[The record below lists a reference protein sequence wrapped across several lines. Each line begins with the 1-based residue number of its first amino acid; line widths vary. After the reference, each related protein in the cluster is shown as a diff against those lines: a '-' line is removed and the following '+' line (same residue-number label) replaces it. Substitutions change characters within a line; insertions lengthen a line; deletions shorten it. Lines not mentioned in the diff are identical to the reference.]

1 LVIDIKLIRENP
13 EQVRER
19 AAKKGV
25 VVRVDEILRLDH
37 QRRRLL
43 TRVNGLRSVQKKL
56 SSQIGQHPEK
66 KAQLIEKVKQISQQI
81 REFEASVNQTEES
94 LTALLTQIPNLPDET
109 VPEGKDESDNVVI
122 RQWGKPRQFDFE
134 PRDHV
139 TLGERLDLIDIPRAA
154 KVSGARFYYLKNE
167 AVLIEFA
174 LVQFAFEMLT
184 EEGFIPVIPPVLA
197 HEEIFYA
204 MGYLP
209 SADTEMYKTTLDD
222 LRLVATAEHTLGPL
236 HRGEILKA
244 EELPLRYVGFS
255 SCFRREA
262 GSYGKDTRGILRVHQ
277 FDKVEMF
284 SFCQGEES
292 AEEHEYLV
300 SLEEKI
306 TQALGIPYRV
316 VMMCTGDLGV
326 PAAKKYDI
334 EMWMPGQG
342 RYRETHSC
350 SNCTD
355 FQARRLG
362 IRYRQDKGPTK
373 FVHTLNGTA
382 VAIGRTLIAIM
393 ENYQQQDGS
402 ILIPQVLRPYMKT
415 DRIFP
420 K

>member
-1 LVIDIKLIRENP
+1 MIDVKLIRENP
-13 EQVRER
+13 EQVREG
-19 AAKKGV
+19 AAKKGAV
-25 VVRVDEILRLDH
+25 IRVDEILRLDKE
-37 QRRRLL
+37 RRRLL
-43 TRVNGLRSVQKKL
+43 TEANGLRSIQKDL

-66 KAQLIEKVKQISQQI
+66 KIQLIGQMKEVSQQI
-81 REFEASVNQTEES
+81 REIETSLKQTEES
-94 LTALLTQIPNLPDET
+94 LTALLLQIPNLPDES
-109 VPEGKDESDNVVI
+109 VPQGKDEGGNVVI
-122 RQWGKPRQFDFE
+122 REWGEPRQFNFD
-134 PRDHV
+134 PQDHV
-139 TLGERLDLIDIPRAA
+139 TLGEKLDLIDIPRAA

-167 AVLIEFA
+167 AVLLEFA
-174 LVQFAFEMLT
+174 LVQFVFEMLT
-184 EEGFIPVIPPVLA
+184 KEGFIPVIPPVLA
-197 HEEIFYA
+197 REEILYA

-209 SADTEMYKTTLDD
+209 SADTEMYKTTLDG

-236 HRGEILKA
+236 HRDEILKA

-277 FDKVEMF
+277 FDKAEMF
-284 SFCQGEES
+284 SFCRGEES
-292 AEEHEYLV
+292 TEEHEYLV

-306 TQALGIPYRV
+306 TQALQVPYRV
-316 VMMCTGDLGV
+316 VVMCTGDLGV

-355 FQARRLG
+355 FQARRLN
-362 IRYRQDKGPTK
+362 IRYRQDKGSTR

-402 ILIPQVLRPYMKT
+402 ILVPQVLKPYMKEE
-415 DRIFP
+415 RISP
-420 K
+420 E

>member
-1 LVIDIKLIRENP
+1 MIDIKLIRENP
-13 EQVRER
+13 EQVREG
-19 AAKKGV
+19 AAKKGAV
-25 VVRVDEILRLDH
+25 IRVDEILRLDEE
-37 QRRRLL
+37 RRRLL
-43 TRVNGLRSVQKKL
+43 TKVNGLRSVQKDL

-66 KAQLIEKVKQISQQI
+66 KIQLIGQMKEVSQQI
-81 REFEASVNQTEES
+81 REIEASLKQTEES
-94 LTALLTQIPNLPDET
+94 LTALLMQIPNLPDES
-109 VPEGKDESDNVVI
+109 VPEGKDESGNVVI
-122 RQWGKPRQFDFE
+122 REWEEPRQFDFD
-134 PRDHV
+134 PQDHV
-139 TLGERLDLIDIPRAA
+139 TLGEKLDLIDIPRAA
-154 KVSGARFYYLKNE
+154 KVSGSRFYYLRNE
-167 AVLIEFA
+167 AVLLEFA
-174 LVQFAFEMLT
+174 LVQFVFEMLT
-184 EEGFIPVIPPVLA
+184 KEGFIPVIPPVLA
-197 HEEIFYA
+197 REEILYA

-209 SADTEMYKTTLDD
+209 SADTEMYKTTLDG

-236 HRGEILKA
+236 HRDEILRA

-277 FDKVEMF
+277 FDKAEMF
-284 SFCQGEES
+284 SFCRGEES
-292 AEEHEYLV
+292 TEEHEYLV

-306 TQALGIPYRV
+306 TQALQIPYRV
-316 VMMCTGDLGV
+316 VVMCTGDLGV

-342 RYRETHSC
+342 KYRETHSC

-355 FQARRLG
+355 FQARRLN
-362 IRYRQDKGPTK
+362 IRYRQDKGSTQ

-402 ILIPQVLRPYMKT
+402 ILIPKVLRPYMKEE
-415 DRIFP
+415 RISP